1 MKLLP
6 IVTQLSRY
14 LSFGQVVIRHSVPLP
29 SWRKSLLH
37 IVCYESSIGDNLPFP
52 MLKQPRHEHMTQ
64 AQQITWSSPILSHK
78 QMILKC
84 MQSGRGLLLVSQSS
98 LGSFNTCSSRHPAIL
113 SSSNKPMF
121 GFKTDGTSRYT
132 EHVLE
137 ARAPYCSLL
146 LIHFAFLRTTVFSQL
161 AFRHV
166 DPM

>member
-64 AQQITWSSPILSHK
+64 AQQITWSSPNSESQANDSQMYAEWQRPALSLPKLSWFIQH
-78 QMILKC
+78 
-84 MQSGRGLLLVSQSS
+84 LL
-98 LGSFNTCSSRHPAIL
+98 F
-113 SSSNKPMF
+113 
-121 GFKTDGTSRYT
+121 
-132 EHVLE
+132 
-137 ARAPYCSLL
+137 
-146 LIHFAFLRTTVFSQL
+146 
-161 AFRHV
+161 
-166 DPM
+166 